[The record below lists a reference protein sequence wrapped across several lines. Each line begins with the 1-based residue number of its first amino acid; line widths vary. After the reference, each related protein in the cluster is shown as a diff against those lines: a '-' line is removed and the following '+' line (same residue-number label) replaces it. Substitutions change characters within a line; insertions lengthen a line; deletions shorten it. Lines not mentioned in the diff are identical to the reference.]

1 MNSKKVL
8 KQDDE
13 GNILLFKRIEEE
25 SGDIEYD
32 IDGDGGA
39 KYNKVKEQI
48 RNILYIYRDFTTGE
62 IAYQSIP

>member
-1 MNSKKVL
+1 MNSKRVL
-8 KQDDE
+8 KQDEE

-39 KYNKVKEQI
+39 KYNEVKE
-48 RNILYIYRDFTTGE
+48 
-62 IAYQSIP
+62 